1 MGKMDCARRWFVVL
15 TVVTVLFGGC
25 ATIPEL
31 KLLYQLPPPKDRL
44 KGQTVF
50 LSIQD
55 ARPTKDIIS
64 EGARED
70 FKGFAGNISL
80 SVARSNEAG
89 FRMGP
94 FDFDGLMREGFR
106 RSLETHGISVSQER
120 RPSEPELQVIV
131 QAFNLDLVDRNWVA
145 TMAYETSLVMEDRIL
160 AKQAVSGS
168 AERAKILGKSD
179 ADKAISEVFSDTVN
193 RLDLEGLFSEAGL
206 LR

>member
-1 MGKMDCARRWFVVL
+1 MGKMDSARRWFVVL
-15 TVVTVLFGGC
+15 TVVTLLLGGC

-44 KGQTVF
+44 KGQTVS

-55 ARPTKDIIS
+55 ARADKDIIS
-64 EGARED
+64 AGAKED
-70 FKGFAGNISL
+70 FRGFTGYISL
-80 SVARSNEAG
+80 SVARDNEPG
-89 FRMGP
+89 FKMGA

-106 RSLETHGISVSQER
+106 RRLETYGINVSPTR
-120 RPSEPELQVIV
+120 LPSRPELQVIV
-131 QAFNLDLVDRNWVA
+131 QTFNLDRIDRNWVA
-145 TMAYETSLVMEDRIL
+145 TMSYEARVLMGDRLL

-168 AERAKILGKSD
+168 VERVKILGNRD
-179 ADKAISEVFSDTVN
+179 ADKAVGEVFSDSVN

>member
-1 MGKMDCARRWFVVL
+1 MGRMNCAKRWFVVL

-44 KGQTVF
+44 KGQTAF

-55 ARPTKDIIS
+55 ARVTKDIIS

-70 FKGFAGNISL
+70 FRGFTGYISL
-80 SVARSNEAG
+80 SVARNEEAG
-89 FRMGP
+89 FKMGA

-106 RSLETHGISVSQER
+106 RRLETQGIRVSSARQ
-120 RPSEPELQVIV
+120 PSEPELQVIV
-131 QAFNLDLVDRNWVA
+131 QAFSLDRVDRNWVA
-145 TMAYETSLVMEDRIL
+145 TMAYEARLLMGDRIL
-160 AKQAVSGS
+160 ARQTVSGS
-168 AERAKILGKSD
+168 AERAKILGKGD
-179 ADKAISEVFSDTVN
+179 ADKAVGEVFSDTVN

-206 LR
+206 LH